1 MLDTRVLAS
10 IFGSADIREVQM
22 NTRIIQA
29 IILAVSAI
37 FFFTGSVLGAPIDE
51 QAGELLS
58 SGAVAAASISDQSIE
73 LFQYQR
79 GMDVF
84 FMLMLVAFLMLF
96 IKRYEWGVALA
107 TLLVFAVSWPL
118 YLIVHSEMFG
128 LAINIE
134 AAIQAAFAAIT
145 LVIAIGVFLGHIST
159 IHYIL
164 AAALFVPAYMLNE
177 WFMFDYLEGVA
188 DAGGSILVHVFA
200 AYWGWGI
207 AIGLW
212 NKRVADEPMKTT
224 VHSVSFVWLASMLL
238 LVLWPSFVTALLPP
252 EEVVPAMINCFL
264 AMSASILTTY
274 LVSYGL
280 QRKIDPLV
288 YTYAILAGGVAIG
301 ATVNLVTPV
310 TAWTVGA
317 IGGIVSTLS
326 FIYLDPWL
334 HRKVGVLDT
343 MGVHNLH
350 GTPGIFGGLAAI
362 VVAGAPASQ
371 AVAVVG
377 TIVIGLGS
385 GAVSGVVLRAFGR
398 PDIMLDDA
406 EAFPMEEARSA
417 DPDMVSPQSILAAT
431 AASGTLARETP

>member
-1 MLDTRVLAS
+1 MDMRITRAVMMAVSMVLLLV
-10 IFGSADIREVQM
+10 GSAFAETVDQ
-22 NTRIIQA
+22 QA
-29 IILAVSAI
+29 AEILTAGTA
-37 FFFTGSVLGAPIDE
+37 LGN
-51 QAGELLS
+51 
-58 SGAVAAASISDQSIE
+58 SISDQSIE

-118 YLIVHSEMFG
+118 YLLVHSEVFG
-128 LAINIE
+128 LALNIE
-134 AAIQAAFAAIT
+134 AAILATFSAIT

-159 IHYIL
+159 IHYL
-164 AAALFVPAYMLNE
+164 VAAALFVPAYMFNE
-177 WFMFDYLEGVA
+177 WFMFEYLEGVA

-207 AIGLW
+207 AIGLQ

-238 LVLWPSFVTALLPP
+238 LVLWPSFVTALLTPA
-252 EEVVPAMINCFL
+252 EVVPAMINCFL

-274 LVSYGL
+274 LACYML

-301 ATVNLVTPV
+301 ATVNLVTPM
-310 TAWTVGA
+310 TAWTIGA
-317 IGGIVSTLS
+317 LGGIISTLS
-326 FIYLDPWL
+326 FIYLHPWL
-334 HRKVGVLDT
+334 NRTTGVLDT

-350 GTPGIFGGLAAI
+350 GTPGIFGGLAAM

-371 AVAVVG
+371 AVAVLG
-377 TIVIGLGS
+377 AIVIGLITGGGS
-385 GAVSGVVLRAFGR
+385 GLILRMFGR
-398 PDIMLDDA
+398 PEIMLDDA
-406 EAFPMEEARSA
+406 EAFPMEEARM
-417 DPDMVSPQSILAAT
+417 PDEHAPEIHLTASPS
-431 AASGTLARETP
+431 SGALVREPS

>member
-1 MLDTRVLAS
+1 MDTRVIKA
-10 IFGSADIREVQM
+10 V
-22 NTRIIQA
+22 
-29 IILAVSAI
+29 ILAISVILA
-37 FFFTGSVLGAPIDE
+37 FAGSVFAAPLDE
-51 QAGELLS
+51 QAAELLAG
-58 SGAVAAASISDQSIE
+58 GAAFSNTISDQSAE
-73 LFQYQR
+73 LFQYHR

-96 IKRYEWGVALA
+96 IKRFEWSVALA

-118 YLIVHSEMFG
+118 YLLVHSEFFG
-128 LAINIE
+128 LALDIE
-134 AAIQAAFAAIT
+134 AAILGAFAAIT

-159 IHYIL
+159 FNYLI

-177 WFMFDYLEGVA
+177 WFMFGYLEGVM
-188 DAGGSILVHVFA
+188 DAGGSVLVHVFA

-238 LVLWPSFVTALLPP
+238 LVLWPSFVTALLTPM
-252 EEVVPAMINCFL
+252 EVVPAMINCFL

-274 LVSYGL
+274 IFCYIL
-280 QRKIDPLV
+280 QRKVDPLV

-301 ATVNLVTPV
+301 ATVNLVTPM
-310 TAWTVGA
+310 TAWTIGA
-317 IGGIVSTLS
+317 IGGIISTLS

-334 HRKVGVLDT
+334 HRTTGVLDT

-362 VVAGAPASQ
+362 VVAGAPAAQ
-371 AVAVVG
+371 AIAVAG
-377 TIVIGLGS
+377 AMIIGLGT
-385 GAVSGVVLRAFGR
+385 GAVSGVILRVFGR
-398 PDIMLDDA
+398 PELMLDDA
-406 EAFPMEEARSA
+406 EAFPMEEARMP
-417 DPDMVSPQSILAAT
+417 DPMP
-431 AASGTLARETP
+431 ETPRTASAGQGVLVGETS